1 MYKGKSFTLK
11 LNGVSS
17 SKVKFTSS
25 KKSVCTVSSKGVVKG
40 IKAGSAKI
48 TAKYKVVS
56 YKCKVKV
63 LSTSS
68 GSKDTKYYKNHDD
81 VPDFG
86 ALVKIEPTS
95 KRTSTTDGDSFVYS
109 LSDLQKVDPDKE
121 AGSKYQKLLVK
132 CKFKKKEQL
141 KSVER
146 VTISMFLKRR

>member
-1 MYKGKSFTLK
+1 M
-11 LNGVSS
+11 
-17 SKVKFTSS
+17 
-25 KKSVCTVSSKGVVKG
+25 
-40 IKAGSAKI
+40 
-48 TAKYKVVS
+48 
-56 YKCKVKV
+56 KV

-132 CKFKKKEQL
+132 CKFKKKGTTKISG
-141 KSVER
+141 KSYYKYVSKKKIVYFGIASKNGE
-146 VTISMFLKRR
+146 VKIIVKKK